1 VVAAAVGLDAESWK
15 FTRIRVSEDVP
26 VKGRPGT
33 AYEIRYLARPLL
45 DTLPLSSAS

>member
-15 FTRIRVSEDVP
+15 FTRIRAPEDVP

-33 AYEIRYLARPLL
+33 AYEILYLARPLL
-45 DTLPLSSAS
+45 DALPLSSAA